1 MTVATGIRRY
11 AGARGATVWC
21 VIRVLV
27 GFVLLAYAAVCQTPS
42 PAFESN
48 HKMAEMYASKG
59 KLAEAIPYFEKAYA
73 ADPAHYVNGYDLALA
88 YIETGA
94 LNKARQTLDAMLG
107 RGDRAELHNLR
118 GLLEE
123 RAGAVQ
129 PALTAYQ
136 RAAQMDP
143 SEKNLFDL
151 GNALVRAKGVEQ
163 AIEVLG
169 YGSGKYPQSARLRV
183 AMGVAYY
190 AHSEYDKAVAAL
202 CEGVDLDPSD
212 SRAIYFLGKMFDIS
226 PALSGEVRKR
236 LARLVRAYP
245 KNAAANYYYAVSL
258 WNRDAGDAR
267 PDEAIEGYLKQALTL
282 DPKMADA
289 HFQLGVLYQDQQKV
303 PLAVKQFELAVK
315 GEPENEKFHYRLAQ
329 AYKSAGNEEAS
340 AREFARYRQL
350 RQKQ

>member
-1 MTVATGIRRY
+1 MRLATGIRHCK
-11 AGARGATVWC
+11 GARGVTVWF

-27 GFVLLAYAAVCQTPS
+27 GFLLLASAAVCQTRS
-42 PAFESN
+42 SAFESN

-59 KLAEAIPYFEKAYA
+59 KLPEAIPYFEKAYA

-94 LNKARQTLDAMLG
+94 LNKGRKTLDAMLG

-129 PALTAYQ
+129 PALAEYQ
-136 RAAQMDP
+136 RAAQMEP

-151 GNALVRAKGVEQ
+151 GNVLVRAKGAEQ

-183 AMGVAYY
+183 ALGVAYY

-202 CEGVDLDPSD
+202 CEGVDLDPTD

-236 LARLVRAYP
+236 LARLVQAYP

-267 PDEAIEGYLKQALTL
+267 RDGEIERYLKQALAL
-282 DPKMADA
+282 DPKMAEA
-289 HFQLGVLYQDQQKV
+289 HFQLGVLYQDQQKL
-303 PLAVKQFELAVK
+303 PLAVREFELAVK
-315 GEPENEKFHYRLAQ
+315 AAPENEKFHYRLAQ
-329 AYKSAGNEEAS
+329 AYKSAGNEQAS
-340 AREFARYRQL
+340 ARELARYRQL
-350 RQKQ
+350 RPKQ

>member
-1 MTVATGIRRY
+1 MVTGIRHY
-11 AGARGATVWC
+11 AGARGATVWF
-21 VIRVLV
+21 VIRVLS
-27 GFVLLAYAAVCQTPS
+27 GFFLLAYAAACQAPS
-42 PAFESN
+42 STFESN
-48 HKMAEMYASKG
+48 HKTAEMYASKG
-59 KLAEAIPYFEKAYA
+59 KLSQAIPYFEKAYA
-73 ADPAHYVNGYDLALA
+73 ADPTHYVNGYDLALA

-94 LNKARQTLDAMLG
+94 LDKARKTLDAMLAQSDG
-107 RGDRAELHNLR
+107 AELHNLR

-129 PALTAYQ
+129 PSLTEYQ

-151 GNALVRAKGVEQ
+151 GNVLVRAKGVEQ

-169 YGSGKYPQSARLRV
+169 YASGKYPRSARLRV
-183 AMGVAYY
+183 ALGVAYY

-212 SRAIYFLGKMFDIS
+212 SRAIYFLGKMFAIS

-236 LARLVRAYP
+236 LAHLVQAYP

-258 WNRDAGDAR
+258 WNRDAGAAR
-267 PDEAIEGYLKQALTL
+267 RDEKIERHLKQALTL

-303 PLAVKQFELAVK
+303 PLAVREFELAVK
-315 GEPENEKFHYRLAQ
+315 AAPDNEKFHYRLAQ